1 MYLTIVL
8 AVAATTPQQII
19 KNLGGLVAACLIL
32 VAGLMVLKHLA
43 RLNIFSIIITI
54 ALAGIAYL
62 AINGT
67 LIADVAGWWTSI
79 GL

>member
-1 MYLTIVL
+1 MTLL

-19 KNLGGLVAACLIL
+19 QNLGGLVAACLVL
-32 VAGLMVLKHLA
+32 VVGLLVLKHLSKM
-43 RLNIFSIIITI
+43 NVFSIIITI

-62 AINGT
+62 AINGS
-67 LIADVAGWWTSI
+67 LITDVAGWWQSI